1 MKKNF
6 GYARVSSRSQKEDRQ
21 LIALKE
27 NGVVDGMLYIDKQ
40 SGKDFGGSLR
50 AVPKAGLIR
59 WNRSVSEGFLSFVL
73 FTNSVNDV

>member
-40 SGKDFGGSLR
+40 SGKDFGGSLM
-50 AVPKAGLIR
+50 ACP
-59 WNRSVSEGFLSFVL
+59 
-73 FTNSVNDV
+73 